1 MNGNRMIELQQ
12 ALRSENVLISFS
24 GRFTQGII
32 EELGEAVKSYL
43 ENENRPKNDIFNI
56 FAIFIE
62 QTQNIKNYITV
73 KEGADVYERV
83 ANSGIIVIGKRMGG
97 TYVSSGNLIEIA
109 DAPVLAERIDRVSAL
124 DKLELKKLYKEQMKK
139 ELPPGSLGAGLGLID
154 IARKTSAPLEY
165 SIIHIDERFAF
176 FTLTAII

>member
-1 MNGNRMIELQQ
+1 MNGNRMIQLQQ
-12 ALRSENVLISFS
+12 ALSSENVLISFS

-32 EELGEAVKSYL
+32 EELGEAVKNYL

-73 KEGADVYERV
+73 KEGTPAHDRV
-83 ANSGIIVIGKRMGG
+83 ANSGIVLIGKRNSGN
-97 TYVSSGNLIEIA
+97 YVSSGNLIENV
-109 DAPVLAERIDRVSAL
+109 DAPALARRIDRLTAL
-124 DKLELKKLYKEQMKK
+124 DKAELKKLYKEEMKK
-139 ELPPGSLGAGLGLID
+139 DVSPGSLGAGLGLID
-154 IARKTSAPLEY
+154 IARKSSAPLEY
-165 SIIHIDERFAF
+165 SIINIDERFSF